1 MPRYELVEG
10 TSSKFWEISLDGASF
25 TVRYG
30 RIGTDGQSQT
40 KSFAT
45 AEAALIEHDKLVREK
60 TKKGYVDPGGA
71 AVDTKPAPALP
82 RVKTALAA
90 APPVPAAPPPTPPVV
105 ALEAGW
111 IDAGGGYALSVLE
124 DRIVARNTKGKVLA
138 SVPKDV
144 KEGEPYQALADALEL
159 LETHARDCRE
169 AVEGWLLRS
178 LPVPA
183 AVVAAVWPDP
193 AWRGLLENTVVA
205 TPSTQGLLRG
215 VGPRGLGVVTLD
227 GDTVWLPDTTVT
239 VPHPMLLPELD
250 EWRGLLAELALTQV
264 LPQLFRETFP
274 KPADGPDE
282 MSVEEWSGGEFEL
295 LASAM
300 NEARKGGWRVRAG
313 SAVCAILEGGRL
325 VEARY
330 DLGEGDP
337 MYETTTGSLSWSDPE
352 GATLRRA
359 DVGPVAWSEGM
370 RMAAAIYKK
379 RKVEEKADEEA

>member
-45 AEAALIEHDKLVREK
+45 AEAAQTEHDKLVREK
-60 TKKGYVDPGGA
+60 TKKGYAAVDAEGA
-71 AVDTKPAPALP
+71 AVDTEPAPALP
-82 RVKTALAA
+82 RVKSA
-90 APPVPAAPPPTPPVV
+90 PAAPPPASAAPPPAPAVV

-111 IDAGGGYALSVLE
+111 VDAGGGYALSVLD
-124 DRIVARNTKGKVLA
+124 DRIVARNTKGKVLG

-144 KEGEPYQALADALEL
+144 REGEPYQALADALEL

-169 AVEGWLLRS
+169 AVEGWMLRS

-205 TPSTQGLLRG
+205 TPSASGLLRG

-227 GDTVWLPDTTVT
+227 GAVT
-239 VPHPMLLPELD
+239 VPHPMLLAELD
-250 EWRGLLAELALTQV
+250 DWRGLLAELALAQV

-337 MYETTTGSLSWSDPE
+337 MYETTTGSLSWSDPD
-352 GATLRRA
+352 GATLRRG

-379 RKVEEKADEEA
+379 RKVEEKEDEES